1 MNTQSER
8 VFLFWLGGGA
18 LGGLVCTGGG
28 IKENF
33 CMLMLVILIQLY
45 QNICC
50 FKLVKI
56 ECFFSGSDE
65 SCVCP

>member
-1 MNTQSER
+1 M
-8 VFLFWLGGGA
+8 
-18 LGGLVCTGGG
+18 CTGGG